1 MENAKIFITT
11 SSATVPF
18 HHTMENTVKT
28 VRISLSIFN
37 SLRSS
42 FEFSAVYVKRTFHQT
57 GFVTYMHIIHIN
69 THTILLKPKV
79 NLHHFYKNLGF
90 LYE

>member
-42 FEFSAVYVKRTFHQT
+42 FEFSAVYVKRTFHQRSNN
-57 GFVTYMHIIHIN
+57 VVLMSRADWVCNLYAYNTYKY
-69 THTILLKPKV
+69 TYDTIKT
-79 NLHHFYKNLGF
+79 YS
-90 LYE
+90 